1 MNLLERYFLPDSYAK
16 NVFSVDLSALKAR
29 GIQLILWDID
39 NTLVAY
45 DDPHPDQF
53 AREFIAKVHESGM
66 KVVLISNNTQKRVS
80 AFADKCGAEYY
91 YSSLKPLKRQYRR
104 ILKEYDLSFEQV
116 AVIGDQLL
124 TDICGGK
131 RMHIYTVLTSPLY
144 TKDIIYT
151 KITRIVEN
159 MIYFVFEKQGKLI
172 KGEYYGEIL

>member
-1 MNLLERYFLPDSYAK
+1 
-16 NVFSVDLSALKAR
+16 
-29 GIQLILWDID
+29 
-39 NTLVAY
+39 
-45 DDPHPDQF
+45 
-53 AREFIAKVHESGM
+53 
-66 KVVLISNNTQKRVS
+66 
-80 AFADKCGAEYY
+80 
-91 YSSLKPLKRQYRR
+91 
-104 ILKEYDLSFEQV
+104 LKEYELSSDQV

-131 RMHIYTVLTSPLY
+131 RMRIYTVLTSPLY